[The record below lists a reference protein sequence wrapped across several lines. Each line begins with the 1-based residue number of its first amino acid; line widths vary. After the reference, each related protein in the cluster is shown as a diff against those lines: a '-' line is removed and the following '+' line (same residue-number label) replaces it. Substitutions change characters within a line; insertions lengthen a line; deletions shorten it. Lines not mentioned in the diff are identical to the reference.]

1 MGVKYTKS
9 ARGPCVQFALPLL
22 IPMCY
27 TGGMENNVSRRS
39 FLVSSTALAAV
50 AGCTA
55 AKANGKTEGLP
66 AQFSPDLPISKESGI
81 RVRFLGSGA
90 AGWRP
95 EWAKNPYAR
104 RQSSVLIE
112 NKVLIDFTMC
122 SFDKLP
128 EGCHPEVLFQT
139 HSHGDHY
146 NPKAAVKSGVKRMYV
161 QETWADAARE
171 EVGKAAAKLGLP
183 APEVIGLPFGK
194 PVVECGMRFTGVPAN
209 HSTSRVTNGVLERTS
224 VYLVEKGASRL
235 LYATD
240 TGGLMGDAARMIG
253 IDPHITAG
261 ARAFVHKP
269 QALTAFIMEA
279 TDGDSDEDF
288 RLFVHSS
295 VQTVSRTVNM
305 LIKYGRL
312 ALPSG
317 QHAYITHLGLK
328 YRDWPSE
335 KIEKELPDTLRAA
348 YDGLEVVLG

>member
-1 MGVKYTKS
+1 MKKS
-9 ARGPCVQFALPLL
+9 
-22 IPMCY
+22 I
-27 TGGMENNVSRRS
+27 SRRN

-50 AGCTA
+50 AGCTTAKPSGTPA
-55 AKANGKTEGLP
+55 AQSAPE
-66 AQFSPDLPISKESGI
+66 QPISAESGI

-95 EWAKNPYAR
+95 EMAKNPHAR
-104 RQSSVLIE
+104 RQSSVLLE

-122 SFDKLP
+122 AFDMLP
-128 EGCHPEVLFQT
+128 KGCRPEVLFQT

-146 NPKAAVKSGVKRMYV
+146 NPRAAVKSGVKRMFV
-161 QETWADAARE
+161 QETWADAARDE
-171 EVGKAAAKLGLP
+171 LGKAAAALRLP
-183 APEVIGLPFGK
+183 APEVIALPFGR

-240 TGGLMGDAARMIG
+240 TGGLMGDAARMMG
-253 IDPHITAG
+253 IDPHVSDDNFSRFAASG
-261 ARAFVHKP
+261 AYVRRP

-295 VQTVSRTVNM
+295 VQTVSRFVNM
-305 LIKYGRL
+305 LAKNGRFT
-312 ALPSG
+312 PPPG
-317 QHAYITHLGLK
+317 QHAYITHIALK
-328 YRDWPSE
+328 YRGWPAE
-335 KIEKELPDTLRAA
+335 KIDKELPPTLRAA
-348 YDGLEVVLG
+348 YAGLELVLG